1 MTFIARW
8 QTAQDEVTVIT
19 TSTVVDE
26 LLLAAAPVQKIDAP
40 ADVRIF
46 VTAGAACVELSS
58 DTVLHQRVARA
69 AALQHGERTMAAACG
84 IASSSAR

>member
-1 MTFIARW
+1 MTFVARW

-19 TSTVVDE
+19 TSAAIEE
-26 LLLAAAPVQKIDAP
+26 LLHVEAPAQTTGAP

-46 VTAGAACVELSS
+46 VTAGASCVELAS

-69 AALQHGERTMAAACG
+69 AALQHGRSTMAGTCG
-84 IASSSAR
+84 TASSSAR